1 MYGDNAMDRLQT
13 MQSFARVARTG
24 SFTVAAGQLGLSRGL
39 VSRHVAALESRL
51 GVRLLLRS
59 TRHVRLTEE
68 GGLYLEQCERLLG
81 DLEATERSLVSSGK
95 SVSGMVRVVA
105 PKSFGSLFVAEA
117 MAGFAHAQPHIRAS
131 LILNDFTFRPYDF
144 VEHGFDVGIR
154 IGAIRDSALISRQ
167 IATLEWVL
175 CAAPAYLAR
184 DGRPRTLAE
193 LAHRPCLAHINV
205 DPTDRIWR
213 FKGPN
218 GAEAVKID
226 GPLLSNSALAL
237 RQAALA
243 GLGIALL
250 PFYCIGRDLADGR
263 LVRLLPQFRMPRRP
277 VVAVHTRGVY
287 MPKKTRLLVDFLAA
301 WFRDPAHKPG

>member
-1 MYGDNAMDRLQT
+1 MDRLQT

-24 SFTVAAGQLGLSRGL
+24 SFTVAASQLGLSRGL
-39 VSRHVAALESRL
+39 VSRHVAALETRL
-51 GVRLLLRS
+51 RVRLLLRS

-68 GGLYLEQCERLLG
+68 GSTYLEQCERLLD
-81 DLEATERSLVSSGK
+81 DLEAAERSLASSGK
-95 SVSGMVRVVA
+95 SVSGTVRVVA
-105 PKSFGSLFVAEA
+105 PKSFGSLFMADA
-117 MAGFAHAQPHIRAS
+117 MADFTQAHPHIRAS

-154 IGAIRDSALISRQ
+154 IGAIRDSALIARQ
-167 IATLEWVL
+167 IAALEWVL

-193 LAHRPCLAHINV
+193 LAHRPCLAHINI

-213 FKGPN
+213 FKGPK
-218 GAEAVKID
+218 GVESVKID

-237 RQAALA
+237 RRATLA

-250 PFYCIGRDLADGR
+250 PFYCIGQDLADGS

-277 VVAVHTRGVY
+277 VVVVHPRAVY

-301 WFRDPAHKPG
+301 WFRDRADKPGCPAVR